1 MIYVTG
7 MDIVLKQI
15 IKRLIFLILLKNF
28 NERRI
33 QYSMKKTDNL
43 RIT

>member
-1 MIYVTG
+1 VTG

-15 IKRLIFLILLKNF
+15 TKRLIVEILLKNF

-33 QYSMKKTDNL
+33 HYSIKKTDHL